1 MSVPLTHLDKVF
13 WPKEGY
19 TKGNIIAYYQ
29 KIAPYLLPHLKDRAE
44 SLNRFPD
51 GINGKH
57 FYQKDVDPKQLPRF
71 VECVSLPAKSAG
83 KTVRYIVCN
92 NKDTLLYL
100 ANLGCI
106 EINPWASRIQHPD
119 KPDYMTLDLDPSGSN
134 DFDNVIAV
142 AQTAHRILDGVRVKN
157 YCKTS
162 GKAGIH
168 VLVPLGGKYT
178 FAQVRQFA
186 KLLAERIAADIP
198 ALATMQH
205 RIGKRRGKIYLDYMR
220 NAVGQTAAAAYS
232 LRPWPGATVSTP
244 LTWPEVKKG
253 LRPERFTIETI
264 FKRLRTKGDLLKPML
279 KQGADLHQAITRLE
293 SDLRKAP
300 PAKRAASGPATRSKR

>member
-1 MSVPLTHLDKVF
+1 
-13 WPKEGY
+13 
-19 TKGNIIAYYQ
+19 
-29 KIAPYLLPHLKDRAE
+29 LPITTRSHLKDRAE

-51 GINGKH
+51 GIKGEH

-71 VECVSLPAKSAG
+71 VKGVSLRAKTG
-83 KTVRYIVCN
+83 KTVHYVVCN

-106 EINPWASRIQHPD
+106 EINPWASRIQRPD
-119 KPDYMTLDLDPSGSN
+119 RPDFMTLDLDPSRSN
-134 DFDNVIAV
+134 GFGDVITIAR
-142 AQTAHRILDGVRVKN
+142 AAHRILDGLGVKN

-162 GKAGIH
+162 GKTGIH

-178 FAQVRQFA
+178 FTEVRHFA
-186 KLLAERIAADIP
+186 KLLAERIAAETP
-198 ALATMQH
+198 TLATTQQ

-220 NAVGQTAAAAYS
+220 NAVGQTAAAPYS

-244 LTWPEVKKG
+244 LEWSEVKKG
-253 LRPERFTIETI
+253 LRPDRFTIKTI

-279 KQGADLHQAITRLE
+279 KQGIDLRDAIRSLERDLHGE
-293 SDLRKAP
+293 SIGKSR
-300 PAKRAASGPATRSKR
+300 